1 MKEKD
6 LYIDFEPQQ
15 SVYYVEKDDESYG
28 PIVSGSY
35 LSKNYLNDFFEKRK
49 KQELGLRE
57 QLKNGEISPVY
68 YYLVMQEYGEK
79 DLASRVGVSV
89 RKLKQHC
96 KMDGFSKLSLKD
108 FKKLCRCI

>member
-6 LYIDFEPQQ
+6 LYVDFEPQQ

-49 KQELGLRE
+49 
-57 QLKNGEISPVY
+57 
-68 YYLVMQEYGEK
+68 
-79 DLASRVGVSV
+79 SR
-89 RKLKQHC
+89 K
-96 KMDGFSKLSLKD
+96 
-108 FKKLCRCI
+108 